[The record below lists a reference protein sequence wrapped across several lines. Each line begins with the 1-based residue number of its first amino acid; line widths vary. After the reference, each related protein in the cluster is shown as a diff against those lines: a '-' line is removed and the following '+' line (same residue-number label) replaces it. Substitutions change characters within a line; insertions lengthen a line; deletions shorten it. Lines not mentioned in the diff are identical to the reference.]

1 MRTLSVLAAGGALLL
16 ITVLPAAAQPVS
28 PQATGAPV
36 PLTAHWAFTVKKDGY
51 VQRSR
56 DEMREWQSK
65 LTDAGETVSARE
77 SEASAAGM
85 NGLRKAWARA
95 EGESRKLELAS
106 ADGWDRAMSSF
117 EKASKNLKD
126 AWQRIHP
133 ENE

>member
-1 MRTLSVLAAGGALLL
+1 
-16 ITVLPAAAQPVS
+16 LPATAQTVS

-36 PLTAHWAFTVKKDGY
+36 QLTAHWAFAVKKDDY

-56 DEMREWQSK
+56 DEMREWQTK
-65 LTDAGETVSARE
+65 LADAGETVSTRGG
-77 SEASAAGM
+77 EAGAAGM

-95 EGESRKLELAS
+95 EAESRKLELAS

-117 EKASKNLKD
+117 EKASRNLKD

>member
-16 ITVLPAAAQPVS
+16 ITALPAAAQTDS
-28 PQATGAPV
+28 PQATGAPIQ
-36 PLTAHWAFTVKKDGY
+36 LAAHWAFGVKKDEY

-56 DEMREWQSK
+56 DEMREWQTK
-65 LTDAGETVSARE
+65 LADAGETVGTRG

-85 NGLRKAWARA
+85 SGLRKAWARA
-95 EGESRKLELAS
+95 EGESRKLELAG